1 MVAKRLL
8 QHASDSISASK
19 LVTLV
24 CPVYQTIS
32 QLLLTFTNSGAAA
45 TAANIK
51 SGVSKITVL
60 VNGEQ
65 VVNISATDLY
75 NAYAMMGQEVYANA
89 TSNSLP
95 LMLGGLLMKLPET
108 ESLITDIGCDK
119 WADGAPVTN
128 IQVQVQFASSVTGLT
143 DVQLYSERLDKGTGL
158 NITRAVCKLLTYSQT
173 ASSTGIF
180 ELDSLPRDARI
191 GRIFSLCTQ
200 GTAVFSTGEALV
212 NSDPVYQQA
221 DLNTIN
227 AMLGARGYTQPSGTL
242 AFVFSDGSMA
252 NSLLSMQGVDDFRLK
267 LGIGTAGTFNVC
279 DCTVRAV

>member
-32 QLLLTFTNSGAAA
+32 QLLLTFTNSGAPA
-45 TAANIK
+45 TNANILA
-51 SGVSKITVL
+51 GVSKITVL

-65 VVNISATDLY
+65 IVNISASDLFKT
-75 NAYAMMGQEVYANA
+75 YAMMGQEVYANA
-89 TSNSLP
+89 SNSVP
-95 LMLGGLLMKLPET
+95 LLLGGLLMKLPET
-108 ESLITDIGCDK
+108 ESLITDIGCDR
-119 WADGAPVTN
+119 WADGTPVTN

-143 DVQLYSERLDKGTGL
+143 DVQLYSERLDKGTG
-158 NITRAVCKLLTYSQT
+158 NNTTKAVCKLLTYSQT
-173 ASSTGIF
+173 ASATGVF
-180 ELDSLPRDARI
+180 ELDSLPRDSRI

-221 DLNTIN
+221 DLNTIS
-227 AMLGARGYTQPSGTL
+227 AMLGARGYTQPANTL

-267 LGIGTAGTFNVC
+267 IGIGTAGTFNVC